1 MSTSTASA
9 PTATTVAR
17 RARRNRLLL
26 LAGLGLVALS
36 ITRVISGEG
45 VLTASGTINAM
56 VWLTLPVALAGLGG
70 LISERAG
77 VVNIGLEGM
86 MMLGVWGAGFAGWRW
101 GPLAA
106 LVAALIG
113 GALGGLLHALATVTF
128 GVDHIV
134 SGVAINL
141 LAAGTVRFLSE
152 LTFTP
157 STGGGPTQS
166 PPMSGNIPTFDIP
179 VLASGPD
186 VLGSVERTGIPVL
199 ADAAG
204 VLRGLMV
211 GITPYELLGLAM
223 FPLTAYL
230 LWRT

>member
-86 MMLGVWGAGFAGWRW
+86 MILGTWGAGWAGTTW
-101 GPLAA
+101 GPWY
-106 LVAALIG
+106 
-113 GALGGLLHALATVTF
+113 GLL
-128 GVDHIV
+128 
-134 SGVAINL
+134 
-141 LAAGTVRFLSE
+141 AGTVLGWVITAIAAGANGWS
-152 LTFTP
+152 LAV
-157 STGGGPTQS
+157 
-166 PPMSGNIPTFDIP
+166 PPL
-179 VLASGPD
+179 VL
-186 VLGSVERTGIPVL
+186 I
-199 ADAAG
+199 AG
-204 VLRGLMV
+204 VLVTIAV
-211 GITPYELLGLAM
+211 GAIAGVLPAVRAARTSP
-223 FPLTAYL
+223 TAAL
-230 LWRT
+230 SG